1 MPKRSVLIRYTK
13 KADKFFRAHED
24 VRQKYEESIKSVI
37 LGTGKADV
45 KRITGKQGVY
55 YRMRIGDYRIVY
67 ALIAGSIVAADAY

>member
-1 MPKRSVLIRYTK
+1 MSENKRVSKISRKTK
-13 KADKFFRAHED
+13 ETDITVEID
-24 VRQKYEESIKSVI
+24 
-37 LGTGKADV
+37 LDGTGKADV